1 MSLLEP
7 WRLVKDEGV
16 IGALGFALNVL
27 RDGEA
32 RSRVFE
38 MRGTFR
44 RNRKLLGAVALLA
57 VKR

>member
-1 MSLLEP
+1 
-7 WRLVKDEGV
+7 
-16 IGALGFALNVL
+16 VL

-44 RNRKLLGAVALLA
+44 RNRKLLAAVALLA